1 METHLL
7 KKDMGKKENNILYRR
22 LLRSYFS
29 SVISISLVLFFV
41 GMAGLVIVNARS
53 VSDYFK
59 ENITVTAILALEA
72 DETDAEGMIP
82 TFIESRYVKD
92 TRIVSKEEGVM
103 QMQELLGEDFLD
115 LFEVNPIPVS
125 IELKVDADYISTDS
139 LKVVEEWIRTLPD
152 VEDVVYQQSLV
163 DLLNANIERV
173 ALISGGFVLL
183 LLFISV
189 VLISNTVRLN
199 VYSKR
204 FTIHTMRLVG
214 ATKRFITKPFVGQ
227 AFFQGFI
234 SGAIADLF
242 LLLFLHFVRNEFYQ
256 LFTIFDAM
264 MLGTVMG
271 VVILF
276 GILICM
282 ISTAIVVRNMIS
294 LNNDQL
300 YY

>member
-115 LFEVNPIPVS
+115 RFEVNPIPVS

-163 DLLNANIERV
+163 DLLNANLERV

-264 MLGTVMG
+264 MLGAVMG